1 MNQPIKVGTGF
12 QFPKKRFVGMIYSA
26 AGTGKTISAMTAL
39 KVPDLKVRVLCTE
52 TNALTGIEEALE
64 IHGIT
69 DLQEGQLTIA
79 IAQSDASSLEEFQDQ
94 SSDAFYRAI
103 TGKLFNFIGH
113 DVATGKEV
121 KLGKVQSWGKDTLFI
136 LDGMTM
142 FESSCAGR
150 GMQLAKAQNN
160 AKDARAV
167 FYAGQKVLVGAIFAI
182 AEESKGH
189 ILVLAHQAMSD
200 DVAMQKYKLT
210 SMINPGFGTRSVID
224 KLAGRFSSILY
235 MRYNAQQK
243 KYVWSAEEKDA
254 YTISRGID
262 RVKLKKAGINLNN
275 LPADFSHAVYD
286 FFK

>member
-1 MNQPIKVGTGF
+1 MNVPIKVGTGF
-12 QFPKKRFVGMIYSA
+12 QFPKKRFVGMIYSS
-26 AGTGKTISAMTAL
+26 AGTGKTVSAMTAL

-52 TNALTGIEEALE
+52 TNALTGIEEALA

-79 IAQSDASSLEEFQDQ
+79 VAQGEACSLEEFQEQ
-94 SSDAFYRAI
+94 SSDASYKAI
-103 TGKLFNFIGH
+103 TSKLFNFIGH

-121 KLGKVQSWGKDTLFI
+121 RLGKVQSWGKDTLFI

-150 GMQLAKAQNN
+150 GLQLAKAQNN
-160 AKDARAV
+160 SKDARAV
-167 FYAGQKVLVGAIFAI
+167 FYAGQKVLVGAVFTL
-182 AEESKGH
+182 AEESTGH
-189 ILVLAHQAMSD
+189 MLVLAHQAMSD
-200 DVAMQKYKLT
+200 EVALKKYKL
-210 SMINPGFGTRSVID
+210 SKMVNPGFGTRSVID

-235 MRYNAQQK
+235 MRYNTQTKA
-243 KYVWSAEEKDA
+243 YVWSAEETDA

-262 RVKLKKAGINLNN
+262 RAKLKKERITLNN
-275 LPADFSHAVYD
+275 LPADFSHPVYD